1 MKKTRA
7 FLLGI
12 LILLV
17 SMALSFCVVAGIA
30 WLICWAFS
38 IHYSLKVIFG
48 VWIIWILLSNLL
60 KSKKKE

>member
-1 MKKTRA
+1 MKKTGA

-17 SMALSFCVVAGIA
+17 SMALSFGVVAGIG

-38 IHYSLKVIFG
+38 IHYSLRVIFG

>member
-7 FLLGI
+7 FILGA

-17 SMALSFCVVAGIA
+17 SMALSFGVVAGIY
-30 WLICWAFS
+30 WLICWSFS
-38 IHYSLKVIFG
+38 IQYSLKMVLG

>member
-17 SMALSFCVVAGIA
+17 SMALSFAIMAGII
-30 WLICWAFS
+30 WVVCWSFS
-38 IHYSLKVIFG
+38 IQYSLKMVLG
-48 VWIIWILLSNLL
+48 TWIIWLLLSNMI

>member
-1 MKKTRA
+1 MKKANA
-7 FLLGI
+7 FLLGAFI
-12 LILLV
+12 LIA
-17 SMALSFCVVAGIA
+17 SMLLSFSVVAGLA

-48 VWIIWILLSNLL
+48 VWIIWILVSNLI